1 MNDEQMFQWS
11 LLGPVVAFFLA
22 LIISSIAAPFV
33 MRLLYRMKSRQVV
46 SQYVEEHRNKQGTPT
61 MGGLMILAGAIPAL
75 LLVSGVSD
83 PFSLALI
90 FVIVGFALIGFL
102 DDYLVPRVVPGKRG
116 LDWLPKLGLQ
126 ILIAGGAAL
135 IVQVSLW
142 EGLLLV
148 FLLLFFSNAF
158 NFADGMDGLAASLWI
173 ALTFG
178 IWLMSFW
185 LDLPELVIVSVAV
198 LGAVVPFLVLNSYPA
213 KVFMGDVGSLPLGAV
228 LGGCVWMML
237 VGTTNTTFAGT
248 PFLIIAVV
256 LFSGVMILEL
266 VPPPLQ
272 ILAVKL
278 FKRRIFPMTP
288 IHHAFEKA
296 GIPETRIVW
305 GFFLLQLVLSMAAY
319 GVLLLAF

>member
-1 MNDEQMFQWS
+1 
-11 LLGPVVAFFLA
+11 
-22 LIISSIAAPFV
+22 
-33 MRLLYRMKSRQVV
+33 
-46 SQYVEEHRNKQGTPT
+46 
-61 MGGLMILAGAIPAL
+61 
-75 LLVSGVSD
+75 
-83 PFSLALI
+83 
-90 FVIVGFALIGFL
+90 VIVGFALIGFL
-102 DDYLVPRVVPGKRG
+102 DDYLVPRFVPGKRG

-126 ILIAGGAAL
+126 ILVAGGAAL
-135 IVQVSLW
+135 IGQVSLW
-142 EGLLLV
+142 DGLLLV

-178 IWLMSFW
+178 IWLMAFW
-185 LDLPELVIVSVAV
+185 LDIPGLMTVSVAV
-198 LGAVVPFLVLNSYPA
+198 LGGIVPFLVLNSYPA
-213 KVFMGDVGSLPLGAV
+213 RVFMGDVGSLPLGAV

-237 VGTTNTTFAGT
+237 AETTNTTFAGT

-266 VPPPLQ
+266 IPPPLQ
-272 ILAVKL
+272 ILSVKL